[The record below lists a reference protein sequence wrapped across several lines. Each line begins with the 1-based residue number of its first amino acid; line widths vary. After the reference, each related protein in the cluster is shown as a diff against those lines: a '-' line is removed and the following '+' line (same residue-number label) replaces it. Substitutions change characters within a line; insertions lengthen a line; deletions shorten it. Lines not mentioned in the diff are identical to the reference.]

1 MSKRPS
7 PLPIIVVTGASGFI
21 GRHFIKQFYNNFYIY
36 AIARRTQREVHINEH
51 KNINWIRLD
60 IGDRLK
66 VQRTME
72 EISARGGADFIL
84 HLAGFYDFSN
94 EQNPEYERANINGT
108 RHILENAHKLNIKR
122 FIFTSSLTVTDFHKN
137 GKFINEQS
145 PADATFPYARSK
157 AICEQMIREYS
168 GKFPCAVLRLAA
180 IFSDWCEYGPLYMFL
195 MTWLSGSW
203 RARVLTGRG
212 HSAIPY
218 LHINNLNNFFYT
230 VFRQTERL
238 PRYGIYV
245 ASFDGC
251 TTHNELFE
259 LANRY
264 NSSKQ
269 IIPVYIP
276 KWLAWLGVSGKDAV
290 GRISGRR
297 PFERPWMIKYVDKK
311 LCVDA
316 SATRQQLE
324 WFPVQRFHIKR
335 RLLFLIEN
343 MKSNPHKWNL
353 RNREALLKSNKL
365 NPNFLILE
373 AMISLEDEIEQA
385 IVHILQMEEYN
396 VSFKTYKQLSKE
408 ELYRRIKYI
417 YEILKRTVRSG
428 DRLHSLQYAR
438 NLAIDRLKEDFD
450 IEEVILAVNMVGQV
464 VVEKL
469 IKQPQLHNMQ
479 QRIHDEI
486 MLTIQ
491 LITDEVADV
500 YEQLTGFSS
509 TVPH

>member
-7 PLPIIVVTGASGFI
+7 HLPIIIVTGASGFI

-72 EISARGGADFIL
+72 EISAKGGADYIL

-94 EQNPEYERANINGT
+94 EQNTEYERTNINGT
-108 RHILENAHKLNIKR
+108 RYILENAAQLNIKR
-122 FIFTSSLTVTDFHKN
+122 FVFSSSLTVTDFNRN
-137 GKFINEQS
+137 GRLINEQS

-157 AICEQMIREYS
+157 AVCEQMIREYS
-168 GKFPCAVLRLAA
+168 GKFPCTVLRLAA

-203 RARVLTGRG
+203 RSRVLTGRG
-212 HSAIPY
+212 NSAIPY
-218 LHINNLNNFFYT
+218 LHINNLNNLLYT
-230 VFRQTERL
+230 VFRQTDRL
-238 PRYGIYV
+238 PRYGIHI

-264 NSSKQ
+264 NSSEQKV
-269 IIPVYIP
+269 PVYIP
-276 KWLAWLGVSGKDAV
+276 KWLAWLGVSAKDIF
-290 GRISGRR
+290 GRLSGHR

-316 SATRQQLE
+316 SATHELLQWL
-324 WFPVQRFHIKR
+324 PVQRFHIKR

-343 MKSNPHKWNL
+343 MKSNPYKWNQ

-373 AMISLEDEIEQA
+373 TMISLEEEIEQA
-385 IVHILQMEEYN
+385 ITHILQRDEYE
-396 VSFKTYKQLSKE
+396 VSFKTYKQLPKD
-408 ELYRRIKYI
+408 ELQRRIKYI
-417 YEILKRTVRSG
+417 FEILKRTVRSG

-438 NLAIDRLKEDFD
+438 NLAIDRLKEDFN
-450 IEEVILAVNMVGQV
+450 IEEVILAVNTVGQV
-464 VVEKL
+464 VVDKL
-469 IKQPQLHNMQ
+469 KNQPQLQDMQ

-509 TVPH
+509 GLPG